1 MIVKCSSCG
10 AQNRIPAERLVDG
23 PHCGNC
29 KAVLS
34 PTMEP
39 YAVASLTEFKE
50 LVDKSPVPVLV
61 DFWAPWCG
69 PCRTVAPELVKLARH
84 QKGAVLVAK
93 VNTEELP
100 QVANRFSIQSI
111 PTFILFRQ
119 GREIGRASG
128 AMPAYQI
135 EHTVG
140 L

>member
-1 MIVKCSSCG
+1 MVFKCSACG
-10 AQNRIPAERLVDG
+10 AQNRIPAERLTDG
-23 PHCGNC
+23 PRCGNC
-29 KAVLS
+29 KALLS
-34 PTMEP
+34 PTTEP
-39 YAVASLTEFKE
+39 YPVGSLTEFKE

-100 QVANRFSIQSI
+100 QVASRFSIQSI
-111 PTFILFRQ
+111 PTFILFKK
-119 GREIGRASG
+119 GIEIGRASG